1 MFKEK
6 IKELNRLSGNSAS
19 WVYEIP
25 EGDGCREMKS
35 ILNRYKGRYVQVVW
49 LSDPNGDWS
58 FCSNSSVKNIMADYE
73 SFPDLQIVAIVNG
86 DAYSDENRFAQIR
99 KELSAPIVHIED
111 GESFLRMQALFRFYG
126 SVGQKT
132 FDRNGL
138 VFKQTLDMKNETM
151 FRDRFRR
158 ILKAEKEMQRW

>member
-1 MFKEK
+1 
-6 IKELNRLSGNSAS
+6 
-19 WVYEIP
+19 
-25 EGDGCREMKS
+25 
-35 ILNRYKGRYVQVVW
+35 
-49 LSDPNGDWS
+49 
-58 FCSNSSVKNIMADYE
+58 MADYE

-86 DAYSDENRFAQIR
+86 EAYSDENRFAQIR
-99 KELSAPIVHIED
+99 KELSKED
-111 GESFLRMQALFRFYG
+111 GESYLKLQELFHFYSSG
-126 SVGQKT
+126 KQMT